1 LKRPLRYSRKGCNW
15 KVCKRNLNTD
25 DFMRNPVS
33 KRNGKDSRLPEGDVK
48 LAADLHK
55 WVQQNLYW
63 LFIGL

>member
-15 KVCKRNLNTD
+15 KVSKRNLNID

-33 KRNGKDSRLPEGDVK
+33 KRNGKDSMPPEGDVK

-55 WVQQNLYW
+55 WA
-63 LFIGL
+63 